1 MRILSFTSIRS
12 EYDLLS
18 PLYKLLN
25 EDKNIDFNFP
35 LEALKLLLG
44 SNITVDKS
52 KFEKPKIFLRYFDQ
66 VWDHND

>member
-25 EDKNIDFNFP
+25 EDKNIDFR
-35 LEALKLLLG
+35 LIVSG
-44 SNITVDKS
+44 V
-52 KFEKPKIFLRYFDQ
+52 
-66 VWDHND
+66 